1 MAASA
6 RPAITGHGLGYDSS
20 ALICV
25 TCTSTIVNTLLA
37 GALKAVTDKLLQRQD
52 VLPLVWAS
60 GTHTYVRGLSRLLYS
75 KLHWLDLPERVV
87 YKLDVVMYG
96 QAPQYLMDSCLSA
109 GCPLFF
115 NTDFP

>member
-37 GALKAVTDKLLQRQD
+37 GALKAVTDKLLQR
-52 VLPLVWAS
+52 VLNAATRMGFRYPHLRTRLVPAPLLKAS
-60 GTHTYVRGLSRLLYS
+60 LTRR
-75 KLHWLDLPERVV
+75 
-87 YKLDVVMYG
+87 
-96 QAPQYLMDSCLSA
+96 A
-109 GCPLFF
+109 
-115 NTDFP
+115 